1 MKVNVTNQDGWKR
14 VLDIELPKD
23 KVEAEFDSTYK
34 KYQSK
39 AKISGFRPGKA
50 PLEVVKSHYKEQ
62 IFGDVLES
70 LLVRGYQEALDQTQL
85 RPIGSPVVKDIQ
97 FEPGLPLKFTAEVE
111 VQPEITVKDY
121 KGIPL
126 VKKVEEVKDEQ
137 VDQTI
142 EYLREKNAELRP
154 VEREAQEKD
163 IVIVDFEESFPE
175 NNQIKK
181 EKFENQML
189 ELSEKTLLKD
199 FLTNL
204 VGLKIGE
211 EKNFEITYP
220 DNYPNPQ
227 LAGQKVSYRVKVKEI
242 KEKILPFL
250 NDDFAKTVGNFQTLL
265 ELRLKVRE
273 NIQKSLEQETEKELK
288 NELAAKIVEKN
299 DFTVPEV
306 MLNSYLDYV
315 VQEVK
320 RRHPEADE
328 KEIRERNKAGGLARI
343 KWEFIFHQIARQ
355 EKIQA
360 SQADLDERIKQFAS
374 AYNLAEDQARQY
386 LSSEKRI
393 RDLQDSIIE
402 EKVLDFLLKEAKI
415 KEEKEVKLLQKL
427 T

>member
-23 KVEAEFDSTYK
+23 KVVAELDSTYK

-39 AKISGFRPGKA
+39 AKIPGFRPGKA

-70 LLVRGYQEALDQTQL
+70 LLVQGYQEALDQTQL

-137 VDQTI
+137 VDQTV
-142 EYLREKNAELRP
+142 EYLRERNAELRP
-154 VEREAQEKD
+154 VEREAREKD
-163 IVIVDFEESFPE
+163 IVIVDFEESYSE
-175 NNQIKK
+175 NNQAKK

-211 EKNFEITYP
+211 EKSFEITYP
-220 DNYPNPQ
+220 ENYPNPS
-227 LAGQKVSYRVKVKEI
+227 LAGQKVSYKVKVKEI

-343 KWEFIFHQIARQ
+343 KWEFIFHQIAKQ
-355 EKIQA
+355 EKIQV
-360 SQADLDERIKQFAS
+360 SQTDIGERIKQFAS

-386 LSSEKRI
+386 LTSEKRI

-402 EKVLDFLLKEAKI
+402 EKVLDLLLKEAKI
-415 KEEKEVKLLQKL
+415 KEEKK
-427 T
+427 

>member
-1 MKVNVTNQDGWKR
+1 MKVNVTNQDGWKK
-14 VLDIELPKD
+14 VLEIELPKT
-23 KVEAEFDSTYK
+23 KVEEELDSTYK

-39 AKISGFRPGKA
+39 AKIPGFRPGKA

-154 VEREAQEKD
+154 VEREAREKD
-163 IVIVDFEESFPE
+163 IVIVDFEESYTE

-211 EKNFEITYP
+211 EKSFEITYP
-220 DNYPNPQ
+220 DNYPNAG
-227 LAGQKVSYRVKVKEI
+227 LAGQKVSYKVKVKEI

-250 NDDFAKTVGNFQTLL
+250 NDDFAKSVGNFQTLL

-320 RRHPEADE
+320 RRHPEADD

-343 KWEFIFHQIARQ
+343 KWEFIFHQIAKQ
-355 EKIQA
+355 EKIQV
-360 SQADLDERIKQFAS
+360 SQSDIDERIKQFAS

-386 LSSEKRI
+386 LASEKRI

-415 KEEKEVKLLQKL
+415 KEE
-427 T
+427 

>member
-1 MKVNVTNQDGWKR
+1 MKVNVTNQNGWKR

-23 KVEAEFDSTYK
+23 KVEAELDSTYK

-39 AKISGFRPGKA
+39 AKIPGFRPGKA

-126 VKKVEEVKDEQ
+126 VKKIEEVKDEQ

-154 VEREAQEKD
+154 VEREAREKD
-163 IVIVDFEESFPE
+163 IVIVDFEESYSE
-175 NNQIKK
+175 KNQAKK

-204 VGLKIGE
+204 IGLKIGE
-211 EKNFEITYP
+211 EKSFEITYP
-220 DNYPNPQ
+220 ENYPNPQ
-227 LAGQKVSYRVKVKEI
+227 LAGQKVSYKVKAKEI

-250 NDDFAKTVGNFQTLL
+250 NDDFAKSVGNFQTLL

-273 NIQKSLEQETEKELK
+273 NLKKSLEQETEKELK
-288 NELAAKIVEKN
+288 NQLAAKIVEKN
-299 DFTVPEV
+299 DFSVPEV

-328 KEIRERNKAGGLARI
+328 KEIRERNKEGGLARI
-343 KWEFIFHQIARQ
+343 KWEFIFHQIAKQ
-355 EKIQA
+355 EKISV
-360 SQADLDERIKQFAS
+360 SQPDIDQRIKQFAS
-374 AYNLAEDQARQY
+374 AYNLPEDQARQY
-386 LSSEKRI
+386 LASEKRI

-415 KEEKEVKLLQKL
+415 KEE
-427 T
+427 

>member
-1 MKVNVTNQDGWKR
+1 MKVNVTNQDGWKK
-14 VLDIELPKD
+14 VLEIELPKT
-23 KVEAEFDSTYK
+23 KVEEELDSTYK
-34 KYQSK
+34 KYQAK

-126 VKKVEEVKDEQ
+126 VKKTEEVKDEQ

-154 VEREAQEKD
+154 VEREAREKD
-163 IVIVDFEESFPE
+163 IVIVDFEESYSE
-175 NNQIKK
+175 NNQAKK

-204 VGLKIGE
+204 AGLKIGE
-211 EKNFEITYP
+211 EKSFEITYP
-220 DNYPNPQ
+220 ENYPNSQ
-227 LAGQKVSYRVKVKEI
+227 LAGQKVSYKVKVKEI

-250 NDDFAKTVGNFQTLL
+250 NDDFAKSVGNFQTLL

-273 NIQKSLEQETEKELK
+273 NIKMSLEQETEKELK
-288 NELAAKIVEKN
+288 NQLAAKIVEKN

-328 KEIRERNKAGGLARI
+328 KEIRERNKEGGLARI
-343 KWEFIFHQIARQ
+343 KWEFVFHQIAKQ
-355 EKIQA
+355 EKIQV
-360 SQADLDERIKQFAS
+360 SQHDIDERIKQFAS
-374 AYNLAEDQARQY
+374 AYNLPEDQARQY
-386 LSSEKRI
+386 LASEKRN

-402 EKVLDFLLKEAKI
+402 EKVLDLLLKEAKI
-415 KEEKEVKLLQKL
+415 KEE
-427 T
+427 

>member
-1 MKVNVTNQDGWKR
+1 MKINVTNQDGWKR

-23 KVEAEFDSTYK
+23 KVAAEFDSTYK

-50 PLEVVKSHYKEQ
+50 PLEVVKSHYKDQ

-70 LLVRGYQEALDQTQL
+70 LLVQGYQEALDQTQL

-121 KGIPL
+121 KAIPL

-154 VEREAQEKD
+154 VEREAREKD
-163 IVIVDFEESFPE
+163 IVIVDFEESYTE
-175 NNQIKK
+175 KNQIKK

-204 VGLKIGE
+204 AGLKIGE
-211 EKNFEITYP
+211 EKSFEITYP
-220 DNYPNPQ
+220 DSYPNPG
-227 LAGQKVSYRVKVKEI
+227 LAGQKVSYKVKVKEI

-250 NDDFAKTVGNFQTLL
+250 NDDFAKSVGNFQTLL

-273 NIQKSLEQETEKELK
+273 NIQKSLEQEAEKELK
-288 NELAAKIVEKN
+288 NQLAAKIVEKN

-343 KWEFIFHQIARQ
+343 KWEFIFHQIAKQ
-355 EKIQA
+355 EKIQVN
-360 SQADLDERIKQFAS
+360 QTDIDERIKHFAQ
-374 AYNLAEDQARQY
+374 AYNLPEDQARQY
-386 LSSEKRI
+386 LSSERRI
-393 RDLQDSIIE
+393 RDVKDSIIE
-402 EKVLDFLLKEAKI
+402 EKVLGFLLGEAKI
-415 KEEKEVKLLQKL
+415 KEEK
-427 T
+427 

>member
-1 MKVNVTNQDGWKR
+1 MKINVTNQDGWKR

-23 KVEAEFDSTYK
+23 KVAAEFDSTYK

-50 PLEVVKSHYKEQ
+50 PLEVVKSHYKDQ

-70 LLVRGYQEALDQTQL
+70 LLVQGYQEALDQTQL

-121 KGIPL
+121 KAIPL

-154 VEREAQEKD
+154 VEREAREKD
-163 IVIVDFEESFPE
+163 IVIVDFEESYTE
-175 NNQIKK
+175 KNQIKK

-204 VGLKIGE
+204 AGLKIGE
-211 EKNFEITYP
+211 EKSFEITYP
-220 DNYPNPQ
+220 DSYPNPG
-227 LAGQKVSYRVKVKEI
+227 LAGQKVSYKVKVKEI

-250 NDDFAKTVGNFQTLL
+250 NDDFAKSVGNFQTLL

-273 NIQKSLEQETEKELK
+273 NIQKSLEQEAEKELK
-288 NELAAKIVEKN
+288 NQLAAKIVEKN
-299 DFTVPEV
+299 DFSVPGV

-343 KWEFIFHQIARQ
+343 KWEFIFHQIAKQ
-355 EKIQA
+355 EKIQI
-360 SQADLDERIKQFAS
+360 SQADIDERIKQFAS
-374 AYNLAEDQARQY
+374 AYNLPEDQARQY

-402 EKVLDFLLKEAKI
+402 EKVLDLLLKEAKI
-415 KEEKEVKLLQKL
+415 KEEKK
-427 T
+427 

>member
-1 MKVNVTNQDGWKR
+1 MQIMKVNVTNQDGWKR

-121 KGIPL
+121 KEILL

-137 VDQTI
+137 VDQTV

-154 VEREAQEKD
+154 VEREAREKD
-163 IVIVDFEESFPE
+163 IVIVDFEESFLE

-211 EKNFEITYP
+211 EKSFEITYP
-220 DNYPNPQ
+220 DNYPNPS
-227 LAGQKVSYRVKVKEI
+227 LAGQKVSYKVKVKEI

-250 NDDFAKTVGNFQTLL
+250 NDDFAKSVGNFQTLL

-273 NIQKSLEQETEKELK
+273 NIQKSLEQEAEKELK

-320 RRHPEADE
+320 RRHPEADD

-343 KWEFIFHQIARQ
+343 KWEFIFHQIAKQ
-355 EKIQA
+355 EKIQV
-360 SQADLDERIKQFAS
+360 SQADIDERIKQFAS
-374 AYNLAEDQARQY
+374 AYNLPEDQARQY

-402 EKVLDFLLKEAKI
+402 EKVLDLLLKEAKI
-415 KEEKEVKLLQKL
+415 KEE
-427 T
+427 

>member
-23 KVEAEFDSTYK
+23 KVVAELDSTYK

-39 AKISGFRPGKA
+39 AKIPGFRPGKA

-70 LLVRGYQEALDQTQL
+70 LLVQGYQEALDQTQL

-137 VDQTI
+137 VDQTV
-142 EYLREKNAELRP
+142 EYLRERNAELRP
-154 VEREAQEKD
+154 VEREAREKD
-163 IVIVDFEESFPE
+163 IVIVDFEESYSE
-175 NNQIKK
+175 NNQAKK

-211 EKNFEITYP
+211 EKSFEITYP
-220 DNYPNPQ
+220 ENYPNPS
-227 LAGQKVSYRVKVKEI
+227 LAGQKVSYKVKVKEI

-288 NELAAKIVEKN
+288 NELAVKIVEKN

-343 KWEFIFHQIARQ
+343 KWEFIFHQIAKQ
-355 EKIQA
+355 EKIQV
-360 SQADLDERIKQFAS
+360 SQTDIGERIKQFAS

-386 LSSEKRI
+386 LTSEKRI

-402 EKVLDFLLKEAKI
+402 EKVLDLLLKEAKI
-415 KEEKEVKLLQKL
+415 KEEKK
-427 T
+427 

>member
-1 MKVNVTNQDGWKR
+1 MMKVNVTNQDGWKK
-14 VLDIELPKD
+14 VLEIELPKT
-23 KVEAEFDSTYK
+23 KVEEELDSTYK

-39 AKISGFRPGKA
+39 AKIPGFRPGKA

-70 LLVRGYQEALDQTQL
+70 LLVQGYQEALDQTQL

-154 VEREAQEKD
+154 VEREAREKD
-163 IVIVDFEESFPE
+163 IVIVDFEESYTE
-175 NNQIKK
+175 NNQAKK

-204 VGLKIGE
+204 VGLKIGQ
-211 EKNFEITYP
+211 EKSFEITYP
-220 DNYPNPQ
+220 DNYPNAS
-227 LAGQKVSYRVKVKEI
+227 LAGQTVSYKVKVKEI

-250 NDDFAKTVGNFQTLL
+250 NDDFAKSVGNFQTLL

-273 NIQKSLEQETEKELK
+273 NIKMSLEQEAEKELK
-288 NELAAKIVEKN
+288 NQLAAKIVEKN

-315 VQEVK
+315 VQEAK

-328 KEIRERNKAGGLARI
+328 KEIRERNKEGGLARI
-343 KWEFIFHQIARQ
+343 KWEFIFHQISKQ
-355 EKIQA
+355 EKIQV
-360 SQADLDERIKQFAS
+360 SQLDIDERIKQFAS
-374 AYNLAEDQARQY
+374 AYNLPEDQARQY
-386 LSSEKRI
+386 LASEKRI

-415 KEEKEVKLLQKL
+415 KEE
-427 T
+427 